1 MSIVIEST
9 SDSKEVVAAAM
20 ADLAST
26 KPVEEKKDPAKE
38 PALKASGEPEKEEE
52 AKESEESADEPE
64 EENEEEVLEEKPKKK
79 GGFQKRIDKLSKK
92 VADTERDLE
101 YWRQEALRG
110 KSQPQPEV
118 TKPQVDLSKRPK
130 ADDFKTADEYTE
142 ALIDWKADQKLA
154 AKEQSDRQKAA
165 QTEVQSKIQKH
176 QERVKEF
183 AKQTDDWE
191 EMIESVKV
199 PLSLTVQEAIIDSEH
214 GPEIMYELAK
224 DTEELKRISSLSPI
238 AAAKAIGRLEAQFL
252 KKTSTKETKTTS
264 SVPAPVKTVRS
275 KGVTTSGYREDMSQ
289 SEYNAW
295 RNEQLKSQRV

>member
-1 MSIVIEST
+1 MSITITST

-26 KPVEEKKDPAKE
+26 KPVEEVKEPAKE
-38 PALKASGEPEKEEE
+38 PAIKAAG
-52 AKESEESADEPE
+52 EPE
-64 EENEEEVLEEKPKKK
+64 EEVEELDASDAEEDEEEIKEEKPKKK

-92 VADTERDLE
+92 VADAERDLE

-110 KSQPQPEV
+110 KAQPQPEAP
-118 TKPQVDLSKRPK
+118 KPQVDLSKRPK
-130 ADDFKTADEYTE
+130 ADDFNTADEYTE

-154 AKEQSDRQKAA
+154 AKEQADRAKAA

-191 EMIESVKV
+191 ELIESVKV
-199 PLSLTVQEAIIDSEH
+199 PMSLTVQEAIIDSEH

-224 DTEELKRISSLSPI
+224 DTEELKRIGTLSPI

-252 KKTSTKETKTTS
+252 KKPSTKETKTS
-264 SVPAPVKTVRS
+264 SVPAPVKTVRA
-275 KGVTTSGYREDMSQ
+275 KGVISGGYRDDMSQ
-289 SEYNAW
+289 SEYNSW
-295 RNEQLKSQRV
+295 RAEQMKSQRV